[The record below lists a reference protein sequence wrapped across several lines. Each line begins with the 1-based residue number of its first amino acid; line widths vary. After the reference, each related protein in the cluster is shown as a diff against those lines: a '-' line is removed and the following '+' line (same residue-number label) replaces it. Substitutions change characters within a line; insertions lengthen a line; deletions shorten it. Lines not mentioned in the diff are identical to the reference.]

1 MPLHPLPEV
10 TVKRPPEF
18 PTACADCG
26 GPLLEIS
33 TDRIFDRPPG
43 PRLPVWVHARHRDW
57 SARPHCSVPVDTTG
71 TVVASLAAV
80 RAHRQRRA
88 TGRRS
93 A

>member
-1 MPLHPLPEV
+1 M
-10 TVKRPPEF
+10 KRPPEF

-57 SARPHCSVPVDTTG
+57 SASPHAAVPVRPAPLLEVLAE
-71 TVVASLAAV
+71 VVPARPPRRRLSVV
-80 RAHRQRRA
+80 RPRA
-88 TGRRS
+88 RRS